1 MIRFGLYA
9 ALQKKGGQQM
19 ILTQAELAKELE
31 VTRARITQFI
41 DRGMPV
47 REDRR
52 IDLLKGVRWL
62 CDNLDGGR
70 SLGHAREWLRL
81 LSH

>member
-1 MIRFGLYA
+1 
-9 ALQKKGGQQM
+9 M

-41 DRGMPV
+41 HRGMPV

-52 IDLLKGVRWL
+52 IDLLKAVRWL
-62 CDNLDGGR
+62 CDNLDSGR
-70 SLGHAREWLRL
+70 ALGHAREWLRL